1 LLGLIGP
8 VTGGI
13 GTGVAVMTGGSLP
26 PPALLLEL
34 DVVAGGN
41 GIGVA
46 VAVTGGSL
54 PPDWGWSGMV
64 PAWPLLELVAFMPP
78 DWELA
83 FIPPDWDW
91 IGLGINS
98 PPPTTLGLPPPL
110 PLLELVAFVPPD
122 WELVAEAEVAIGP
135 VGIRACVGFAT
146 TGEVGSGCFSGR
158 FASPRGCF
166 TAGFM
171 TRAVWPLAFSR
182 ASAGVLCS
190 AVVASMAAPSANATD
205 GVRILKSVIV
215 MLLSVPGRGA
225 IRRH

>member
-1 LLGLIGP
+1 MAGGIGVDVGVATMTGGLTPPGKLLAMIGP
-8 VTGGI
+8 VAGGI
-13 GTGVAVMTGGSLP
+13 EVGVAVMTGGSLP
-26 PPALLLEL
+26 PPALLLLLEE
-34 DVVAGGN
+34 VATEPVTD
-41 GIGVA
+41 GIEVGVA
-46 VAVTGGSL
+46 AMIGGCL
-54 PPDWGWSGMV
+54 MP
-64 PAWPLLELVAFMPP
+64 LELVAEVEVARGP
-78 DWELA
+78 
-83 FIPPDWDW
+83 
-91 IGLGINS
+91 GL
-98 PPPTTLGLPPPL
+98 L
-110 PLLELVAFVPPD
+110 
-122 WELVAEAEVAIGP
+122 AEVAIGP
-135 VGIRACVGFAT
+135 VGNEACVGFAT

-171 TRAVWPLAFSR
+171 TRAVWPVAFSR